1 VSFLYYIGIG
11 FWIWM
16 IVDAIRRKA
25 PFYWFLILVFVPF
38 GSVIYFAL
46 VKVRDYDFGK
56 LAGAVPTP
64 ELAGELEKLEQAAA
78 ESPSVV
84 NKLALADALGSRER
98 YEQAI
103 PIYRE
108 VLARNSEDK
117 QALHGIARSLLSSG
131 NPAQATEHYEQLLTL
146 DRSYNDYEAALDYA
160 EALWQA
166 GRPEETIELLSG
178 MASVSRYIN
187 HRLALAHYLSAHGD
201 KPRARAVLDE
211 ALTEYEQSPEF
222 VKRRDKS
229 WAARAR
235 KMLTAVQS

>member
-1 VSFLYYIGIG
+1 VSFLYYIGIA

-16 IVDAIRRKA
+16 LVDAIRRRA
-25 PFYWFLILVFVPF
+25 PFYWFLVLVFVPF
-38 GSVIYFAL
+38 GSLIYFVL
-46 VKVRDYDFGK
+46 VKLKHLDFGK
-56 LAGAVPTP
+56 LAGAVATDS
-64 ELAGELEKLEQAAA
+64 AGDLEKLEQAAA

-84 NKLALADALGSRER
+84 NKLAYATALSARELHA
-98 YEQAI
+98 QAI

-117 QALHGIARSLLSSG
+117 QALHGLARSLLLSG
-131 NPAQATEHYEQLLTL
+131 QPAEAAEQYEQLLAL
-146 DRSYNDYEAALDYA
+146 DRSYDDYEAALDYA

-166 GRPEETIELLSG
+166 GRPEDTLELLTG
-178 MASVSRYIN
+178 MSSVSRYIN

-201 KPRARAVLDE
+201 NQRARAVLDE
-211 ALTEYEQSPEF
+211 ALVDYEQSPEF

-229 WAARAR
+229 WADRAR